1 MKATILDAKNIA
13 FTEGNE
19 RLGTLTYPKRMSAQA
34 FIQVENG
41 STYEIKP
48 LDFWK
53 SKFEILENGK
63 AIIAF
68 NKKWTGRVLIDVAR
82 QGHRQSYLF
91 QSKGFFDY
99 RYVLMDNDKR
109 EMAVLR
115 TKFVW
120 KGFRY
125 NFDLQISESLKRRE
139 ECLILGILLTY
150 LTRYA
155 MHQHHSVAAVT

>member
-19 RLGTLTYPKRMSAQA
+19 RLATLTYLKRMSAQA
-34 FIQVENG
+34 FIHLENG

-68 NKKWTGRVLIDVAR
+68 SKKWTGRTLIEVSR

-91 QSKGFFDY
+91 QPKGFFDY
-99 RYVLMDNDKR
+99 RYVLIDNEKR

-120 KGFRY
+120 KGFRV

-139 ECLILGILLTY
+139 EYLILGILLTY
-150 LTRYA
+150 LSRYI
-155 MHQHHSVAAVT
+155 M

>member
-1 MKATILDAKNIA
+1 MKATLLDAKNIA

-19 RLGTLTYPKRMSAQA
+19 RLATLTYPKRMSAQA
-34 FIQVENG
+34 FIYQENR

-53 SKFEILENGK
+53 SKFVILENGK

-68 NKKWTGRVLIDVAR
+68 NKKWTGRTQIEVSR

-91 QSKGFFDY
+91 QPKGLFDY

-115 TKFVW
+115 TKFTW

-139 ECLILGILLTY
+139 ECLVLAILLTY
-150 LTRYA
+150 LSRYI
-155 MHQHHSVAAVT
+155 MQQHHAVAAIT

>member
-1 MKATILDAKNIA
+1 MKATELDAKNIV

-19 RLGTLTYPKRMSAQA
+19 RLATLTYPKRMSAQA
-34 FIQVENG
+34 FIYLESG

-68 NKKWTGRVLIDVAR
+68 NKKWTGRTLIDVSR
-82 QGHRQSYLF
+82 QGHRQSYFF
-91 QSKGFFDY
+91 QPKGFFDY

-125 NFDLQISESLKRRE
+125 KFDIQISESLKRRE
-139 ECLILGILLTY
+139 ECLVLAILLTY
-150 LTRYA
+150 LSRNI
-155 MHQHHSVAAVT
+155 MQQHHSVAAVT

>member
-1 MKATILDAKNIA
+1 MKATTLDAKNIA
-13 FTEGNE
+13 FTEENE
-19 RLGTLTYPKRMSAQA
+19 RLATLTYTKRMSAQA
-34 FIQVENG
+34 FIYLENG

-68 NKKWTGRVLIDVAR
+68 SKKWTGRTLIEVSR

-91 QSKGFFDY
+91 QPKGFFDY
-99 RYVLMDNDKR
+99 RYVLMDNNKR

-125 NFDLQISESLKRRE
+125 NYDLQIYESLKRRE
-139 ECLILGILLTY
+139 ECLVLAILLTY
-150 LTRYA
+150 LSRYI
-155 MHQHHSVAAVT
+155 MQQHHSVAAVT